1 MLRDKERV
9 KEDGILRGETG
20 VKVPAPLKGD
30 RQVGERRPYFA
41 TIMNGQDMMHVH
53 LRQKT
58 SQWACNGGARQD
70 HGSRIQCFML
80 DGNVGS
86 YD

>member
-53 LRQKT
+53 HR
-58 SQWACNGGARQD
+58 
-70 HGSRIQCFML
+70 
-80 DGNVGS
+80 
-86 YD
+86 